1 MRTVLLLTFTGIL
14 LSSCS
19 KYQYYTL
26 ASNNASKKNQQFVFE
41 NDTCK
46 ISYSFSGLKGP
57 VSISVYNKT
66 SKPLEVD
73 WKKSALIVGDSSISF
88 FEPQM
93 LFNGEVERSRY
104 VITDNITGTVSQP
117 ESVDFIPPQSA
128 VTRQSSRYIRT
139 KFIKASGEEQE
150 IIEDQQKLRVHTF
163 TKENSPVAFRI
174 YLTLLSDNNRF
185 NIEHSFYAT
194 EIIETST
201 PLINPENKGSN
212 FYVTEKS
219 GFGKAST
226 FIFAVTLTALL
237 VAAF

>member
-1 MRTVLLLTFTGIL
+1 MRTVLLLTFIGIL

-26 ASNNASKKNQQFVFE
+26 ASNTASKKNQQFVFE

-46 ISYSFSGLKGP
+46 ISYSLIGLNGP

-66 SKPLEVD
+66 NKPLEVD
-73 WKKSALIVGDSSISF
+73 RKKSALIVGDSSSSF

-93 LFNGEVERSRY
+93 LFNGEVERNRY
-104 VITDNITGTVSQP
+104 AIYQDINGTLTQP
-117 ESVDFIPPQSA
+117 ETIDFIPPQSA

-139 KFIKASGEEQE
+139 KFIKAAGEGQE
-150 IIEDQQKLRVHTF
+150 RKEDQQKLRVYQF
-163 TKENSPVAFRI
+163 RRENSPVAFRI
-174 YLTLLSDNNRF
+174 YLTLLSDNTRF
-185 NIEHSFYAT
+185 NIEQSFYAT

-201 PLINPENKGSN
+201 PLLNSGDKGSN
-212 FYVTEKS
+212 FFVKEKS

-226 FIFAVTLTALL
+226 FIFAVSLTALL
-237 VAAF
+237 IAAF